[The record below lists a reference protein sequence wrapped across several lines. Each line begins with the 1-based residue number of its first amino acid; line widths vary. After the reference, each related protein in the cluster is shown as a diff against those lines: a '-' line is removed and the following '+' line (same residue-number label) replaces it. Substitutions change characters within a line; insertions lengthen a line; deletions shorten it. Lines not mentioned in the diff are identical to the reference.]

1 MNWYKR
7 KVFSY
12 TTYWNL
18 HSIKSENWSLY
29 HFIIYIHIIR
39 TREQIV
45 LKKKYIILFAYQI
58 ESRCVANIELEIVEK
73 SGD

>member
-1 MNWYKR
+1 MNYWYKK
-7 KVFSY
+7 KVFSH

-29 HFIIYIHIIR
+29 HVIR

>member
-1 MNWYKR
+1 MNYWYKK
-7 KVFSY
+7 KVFSH

-18 HSIKSENWSLY
+18 RSIKSENWSLY
-29 HFIIYIHIIR
+29 HVIR

>member
-1 MNWYKR
+1 M
-7 KVFSY
+7 
-12 TTYWNL
+12 TYWNL
-18 HSIKSENWSLY
+18 HSIKSENWLLY
-29 HFIIYIHIIR
+29 HVIR

-73 SGD
+73 STD